1 LNRLIRLL
9 IADANLLVRTGI
21 RAILSDTFAVTQV
34 GEAACGA
41 DAIESLR
48 RHGWNLCVL
57 DLSLPERGGLEIVR
71 YVRKARRAT
80 AVLFLS
86 SQSDRQYVARALK
99 EGAKGFILRDCTRD
113 DLVTAVRTVLDGGCY
128 VGPQFSDQLI
138 IREDDDR
145 PHYARLSQRE
155 LQIFRKLALGTA
167 LTVISKDLSISPKS
181 VSTYRSRILE
191 KIQCSNNAEIT
202 RYALREGLI

>member
-1 LNRLIRLL
+1 MIRLF
-9 IADANLLVRTGI
+9 IADASLLVRTGI
-21 RAILSDTFAVTQV
+21 RTILTDTFAVAEV
-34 GEAACGA
+34 GEASSGA

-48 RHGWNLCVL
+48 LHFWNLCVL
-57 DLSLPERGGLEIVR
+57 DLSLPKRGGLEIVR
-71 YVRKARRAT
+71 YIRKARRAT
-80 AVLFLS
+80 PVLFLS

-99 EGAKGFILRDCTRD
+99 EGAKGFILRDCTRE
-113 DLVTAVRTVLDGGCY
+113 DLVTAVRTVLGGGCY

-138 IREDDDR
+138 TPDDGDR
-145 PHYARLSQRE
+145 PPYARLSQRE